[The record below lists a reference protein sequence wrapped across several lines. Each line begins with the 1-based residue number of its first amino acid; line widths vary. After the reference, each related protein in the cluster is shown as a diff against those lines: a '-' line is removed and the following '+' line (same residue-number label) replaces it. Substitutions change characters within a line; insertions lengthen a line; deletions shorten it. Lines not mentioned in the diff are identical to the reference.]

1 MTNNEK
7 PKVIVIGGPTASR
20 KKFYCYRTRKKN

>member
-1 MTNNEK
+1 MANKEK

-20 KKFYCYRTRKKN
+20 KKFDCNRTCKEN